1 MSEEQYDKKTRKDN
15 SVRRWLYAG
24 LGALILLLGGTYL
37 YRIDAP
43 ERLLG
48 TAEEVGDAQQANE
61 EAQETREIFLKTSEE
76 LGEHEKSVAK
86 LAIPTD
92 ANGFFLPPTDSEIPD
107 DEFGES
113 IMRGREIFL
122 NPGANATEFVGNSL
136 ACANCH
142 LNAGKLANSAPMWAA
157 AGMYPTYRGKNKMI
171 NTMEDRVNGC
181 FTYSMNAPEGL
192 AGGPPPPGHQIYKD
206 LESYFHWL
214 ATGAPNRVDL
224 PGSGYPV
231 PDEPEAGYDPV
242 RGKKVFESQCAVCH
256 GDNGEGRQD
265 MNGRYAFP
273 PLWGPDS
280 YNWGAGMHRVNT
292 AAGFIYANMPLG
304 LPYSLSA
311 QEAWDVAAYVNSHE
325 RPPDPRQPGEMSVAE
340 AAEQFHDHKGYYGRK
355 VGTQVIGKGVNAD
368 PAHAPSSTGTVIP
381 EK

>member
-1 MSEEQYDKKTRKDN
+1 MSEKQYEKETRSGN
-15 SVRRWLYAG
+15 AVQRWLYAG
-24 LGALILLLGGTYL
+24 LGALILVLGGAYL
-37 YRIDAP
+37 YRIDAAAWF
-43 ERLLG
+43 LG
-48 TAEEVGDAQQANE
+48 TAEEVGDAQQAGE
-61 EAQETREIFLKTSEE
+61 QSQEARETFLKTSDE
-76 LGEHEKSVAK
+76 LGEQDESVAK
-86 LAIPTD
+86 LNIPTD
-92 ANGFFLPPTDSEIPD
+92 SDGFFLPPADNEIPD

-113 IMRGREIFL
+113 IRRGREIFL

-142 LNAGKLANSAPMWAA
+142 LNAGREANSAPMWAA
-157 AGMYPTYRGKNKMI
+157 AGMYPTYRGKNEMI

-181 FTYSMNAPEGL
+181 FTYSMNAPAGP
-192 AGGPPPPGHQIYKD
+192 AGGPPPSGHQIYKD

-224 PGSGYPV
+224 PGSGFPV
-231 PDEPEAGYDPV
+231 PDEPEAGYDPA
-242 RGKKVFESQCAVCH
+242 RGKKVFETQCAVCH
-256 GDNGEGRQD
+256 GDEGEGRQD

-292 AAGFIYANMPLG
+292 AAGFIHANMPLG
-304 LPYSLSA
+304 KPYSLSA

-340 AAEQFHDHKGYYGRK
+340 SAEQFHDHKGYYGRE
-355 VGTQVIGKGVNAD
+355 VGGRIIGKGVNAD
-368 PAHAPSSTGTVIP
+368 HANAPSATGIVVP
-381 EK
+381 EQ

>member
-1 MSEEQYDKKTRKDN
+1 MSEKQYEKETR
-15 SVRRWLYAG
+15 SGRTVQRWLYAG
-24 LGALILLLGGTYL
+24 LGALVLLLGGAYL
-37 YRIDAP
+37 YRIDAAAWF
-43 ERLLG
+43 LG
-48 TAEEVGDAQQANE
+48 TAEEVGDAQQAGE
-61 EAQETREIFLKTSEE
+61 QSQEARETFLKTSDE
-76 LGEHEKSVAK
+76 LGVQEKSVAK
-86 LAIPTD
+86 LTIPTGTD
-92 ANGFFLPPTDSEIPD
+92 GFFAPPADNEIPD

-136 ACANCH
+136 ACASCH
-142 LNAGKLANSAPMWAA
+142 LEAGRRPNSAPMWAA
-157 AGMYPTYRGKNKMI
+157 AGMYPAYRGKNEMI

-181 FTYSMNAPEGL
+181 FTYSMNAPEGT

-231 PDEPEAGYDPV
+231 PDEPEAGYDPA
-242 RGKKVFESQCAVCH
+242 RGKKVFKTQCAVCH
-256 GDNGEGRQD
+256 GDEGEGRQD

-280 YNWGAGMHRVNT
+280 FNWGAGMHRVNT

-304 LPYSLSA
+304 QPYSLSA

-355 VGTQVIGKGVNAD
+355 VGGRIIGEGVNAD
-368 PAHAPSSTGTVIP
+368 PTNAPSATGTIVP
-381 EK
+381 EQ